1 MGCTPSVN
9 LDRLPKYKKNT
20 EFHNIIE
27 FFTILKNC
35 LKEEN
40 LHFTLG
46 YCPPLIWQVGDVL
59 YK

>member
-1 MGCTPSVN
+1 MQRAVHPPLILIDCPN
-9 LDRLPKYKKNT
+9 IKNT

-35 LKEEN
+35 IKEEN

-46 YCPPLIWQVGDVL
+46 YCLSLIWQVGDVL
-59 YK
+59 